1 MEDKFLERM
10 VENPGAVLNTD
21 NAGLQAYKRRK
32 NKDKEI
38 DIMKQEISEIKQMLS
53 FLVEKVSK

>member
-10 VENPGAVLNTD
+10 ESNPGAVLNTD
-21 NAGLQAYKRRK
+21 NSGLQAYKRRK

-38 DIMKQEISEIKQMLS
+38 DVMKQEISEIKQMLS
-53 FLVEKVSK
+53 FLVEKVYK